1 MLQKTSFQI
10 INIYSISTQNQTS
23 ELLWHYLLKGWCESD
38 VKNSISLGTVTL
50 STQGVVWIRCE
61 ELYKPWYC
69 DTIYSRGGVNQMWIL
84 KNSISLGRVHTTRS
98 LSSCNVI
105 KAFHFCTLY
114 ITIRH
119 SKLKDRLIELVQ
131 LCFRKKIQRRYK
143 YIVFGKDKSY
153 FVKKNKKHSDSAK
166 RFFETDWKHICYVC
180 WTWFS
185 TDSWHTYG
193 YILCS
198 FSRRLF
204 PLFVQDILHTGASQE
219 KRKSFNFT
227 FRYINDEAW
236 WFCWSR
242 LSHCDIEKRYHRY
255 S

>member
-1 MLQKTSFQI
+1 MVEC
-10 INIYSISTQNQTS
+10 TQQGS
-23 ELLWHYLLKGWCESD
+23 SPPAMSLKHF
-38 VKNSISLGTVTL
+38 
-50 STQGVVWIRCE
+50 
-61 ELYKPWYC
+61 LY
-69 DTIYSRGGVNQMWIL
+69 T
-84 KNSISLGRVHTTRS
+84 
-98 LSSCNVI
+98 
-105 KAFHFCTLY
+105 
-114 ITIRH
+114 TIRH
-119 SKLKDRLIELVQ
+119 SMLKDRLIELVQ
-131 LCFRKKIQRRYK
+131 LCFRKKIQCRYN
-143 YIVFGKDKSY
+143 FGRDKSY
-153 FVKKNKKHSDSAK
+153 FVKKAKNTDSAK
-166 RFFETDWKHICYVC
+166 RFSETDWQHICYVC

-198 FSRRLF
+198 SSRRLF

-227 FRYINDEAW
+227 FRYINDEVW